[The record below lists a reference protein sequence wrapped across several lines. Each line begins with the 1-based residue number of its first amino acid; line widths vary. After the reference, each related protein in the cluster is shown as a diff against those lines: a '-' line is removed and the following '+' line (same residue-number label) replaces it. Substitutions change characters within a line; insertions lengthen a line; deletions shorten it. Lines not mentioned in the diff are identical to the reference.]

1 MSKAPATKT
10 ITVNVTQEYIDKYG
24 ALLNHPCGCPIF
36 SVLQDMHVDVDRV
49 DYESFFLVDGR
60 EIVFPQEAEDWQRQS
75 TLKPIS
81 FDVEIPADVE
91 V

>member
-24 ALLNHPCGCPIF
+24 VHVDNRHRCPIF
-36 SVLQDMHVDVDRV
+36 NVLHDMHVDVDRV